1 MTHPGVARPAGLA
14 HRPPRRGGRL
24 LGRMLVRLSGRM
36 VAALALTIG
45 LHGASQAQDEVP
57 FVTTP
62 DPVTLAMLQLAGVR
76 STDFVVDLGSGD
88 GRIVI
93 TAARHF
99 GARGLGVEIDPTLVV
114 RSRDNARA
122 AGVADRVE
130 FRLQDLF
137 QTDLSVA
144 QVVTLYLLPEV
155 NLQLRPRLLALAPGT
170 RIVSHDWDM
179 GDWQPDR
186 QLTLDVPEKAIG
198 RDKRSTV
205 YLWLVPAQ
213 VQGLWCTAGGSLAV
227 TQRFQ
232 TFSATL
238 SADVDRATDRD
249 RAGDRD
255 GDRAVDRAGD
265 RDSAAAP
272 LMVFDGHVTADR
284 LHAGSAAAAVP
295 VSLRVVGDALQL
307 EQAPTVAG
315 RFVGR
320 RFTRA
325 GVLGC
330 S

>member
-1 MTHPGVARPAGLA
+1 MTHPGVARPASLA
-14 HRPPRRGGRL
+14 NRPRSRAGRL
-24 LGRMLVRLSGRM
+24 PGRI
-36 VAALALTIG
+36 VAALALAIG
-45 LHGASQAQDEVP
+45 LQGASRAQDEVP
-57 FVTTP
+57 FITTP

-76 STDFVVDLGSGD
+76 SNDFVVDLGSGD

-93 TAARHF
+93 TAASRF
-99 GARGLGVEIDPTLVV
+99 GARGLGVEIDPSLVA

-155 NLQLRPRLLALAPGT
+155 NLQLRPRLLAMAPGT

-186 QLTLDVPEKAIG
+186 QRTLNVPEKAIG

-238 SADVDRATDRD
+238 SADVDGERDRDRD
-249 RAGDRD
+249 RAGD
-255 GDRAVDRAGD
+255 V
-265 RDSAAAP
+265 AAP
-272 LMVFDGHVTADR
+272 VLVFDGRVTADR
-284 LHAGSAAAAVP
+284 LHASSAAAALP
-295 VSLRVVGDALQL
+295 ISLRVVGDALQL
-307 EQAPTVAG
+307 EQAPNVAR

-325 GVLGC
+325 GAPGC
-330 S
+330 T

>member
-1 MTHPGVARPAGLA
+1 MTHPGVARPASLA
-14 HRPPRRGGRL
+14 NRPRSRAGRL
-24 LGRMLVRLSGRM
+24 PGRI

-45 LHGASQAQDEVP
+45 LQGASRAQDEVP
-57 FVTTP
+57 FITTP

-76 STDFVVDLGSGD
+76 SNDFVVDLGSGD

-93 TAARHF
+93 TAASRF
-99 GARGLGVEIDPTLVV
+99 GARGLGVEIDPSLVA

-130 FRLQDLF
+130 FRVQDLF

-155 NLQLRPRLLALAPGT
+155 NLQLRPRLLAMAPGT

-186 QLTLDVPEKAIG
+186 QRTLDVPEKAIG

-238 SADVDRATDRD
+238 SAEVDGERDRD
-249 RAGDRD
+249 RDRD
-255 GDRAVDRAGD
+255 QGGDV
-265 RDSAAAP
+265 AAP
-272 LMVFDGHVTADR
+272 LLVFDGRVTADR

-295 VSLRVVGDALQL
+295 ISWRVVGDALQL
-307 EQAPTVAG
+307 EQAPNVAR

-325 GVLGC
+325 GAPGC
-330 S
+330 T

>member
-14 HRPPRRGGRL
+14 NRPCRWAGRL
-24 LGRMLVRLSGRM
+24 AGRIM
-36 VAALALTIG
+36 AALALAIG
-45 LHGASQAQDEVP
+45 LQGASRAQDEVP
-57 FVTTP
+57 FITTP
-62 DPVTLAMLQLAGVR
+62 DPVTLAMLQLADVR
-76 STDFVVDLGSGD
+76 SNDFVVDLGSGD

-93 TAARHF
+93 TAASRF
-99 GARGLGVEIDPTLVV
+99 GARGLGVEIDPSLVA

-130 FRLQDLF
+130 FRVQDLF

-155 NLQLRPRLLALAPGT
+155 NLQLRPRLLAMAPGT

-186 QLTLDVPEKAIG
+186 RLTLDVPEKAIG

-238 SADVDRATDRD
+238 SAD
-249 RAGDRD
+249 GDRD
-255 GDRAVDRAGD
+255 GDGD
-265 RDSAAAP
+265 VAAAP
-272 LMVFDGHVTADR
+272 VLVFDGRVTADR
-284 LHAGSAAAAVP
+284 LHAGTAAAAVP
-295 VSLRVVGDALQL
+295 ISLRVADDALQL
-307 EQAPTVAG
+307 EQAPNVAH

-325 GVLGC
+325 GALGC
-330 S
+330 T

>member
-1 MTHPGVARPAGLA
+1 MTHPGVARPASLA
-14 HRPPRRGGRL
+14 NRPRSRAGRL
-24 LGRMLVRLSGRM
+24 PGRI
-36 VAALALTIG
+36 VAALALAIG
-45 LHGASQAQDEVP
+45 LQGASRAQDEVP
-57 FVTTP
+57 FITTP

-76 STDFVVDLGSGD
+76 SNDFVVDLGSGD

-93 TAARHF
+93 TAASRF
-99 GARGLGVEIDPTLVV
+99 GARGLGVEIDPSLVA

-122 AGVADRVE
+122 GGVADRVE

-155 NLQLRPRLLALAPGT
+155 NLQLRPRLLAMAPGT

-186 QLTLDVPEKAIG
+186 QRTLDVPEKAIG

-238 SADVDRATDRD
+238 SADVDGERDRDRD
-249 RAGDRD
+249 RAGD
-255 GDRAVDRAGD
+255 V
-265 RDSAAAP
+265 AAP
-272 LMVFDGHVTADR
+272 VLVFDGRVTADR
-284 LHAGSAAAAVP
+284 LHAGSAAAALP
-295 VSLRVVGDALQL
+295 ISLRVVGDALQL
-307 EQAPTVAG
+307 EQAPNVAR

-325 GVLGC
+325 GAPGC
-330 S
+330 T

>member
-14 HRPPRRGGRL
+14 NRPRRQAGRL
-24 LGRMLVRLSGRM
+24 PGRLSVRML
-36 VAALALTIG
+36 AALALAIG
-45 LHGASQAQDEVP
+45 LHGASRAQDEVP
-57 FVTTP
+57 FITTP

-93 TAARHF
+93 TAAKRF
-99 GARGLGVEIDPTLVV
+99 GARGLGVEIDPTLVA

-130 FRLQDLF
+130 FRVQDLF

-155 NLQLRPRLLALAPGT
+155 NLQLRPRLLDMAPGT

-205 YLWLVPAQ
+205 YLWLVPAR

-232 TFSATL
+232 AFSATL
-238 SADVDRATDRD
+238 SADVDRAGDRDRD
-249 RAGDRD
+249 RAVDQAGERD
-255 GDRAVDRAGD
+255 G
-265 RDSAAAP
+265 AAAP

-295 VSLRVVGDALQL
+295 ISWRVVGDALQL
-307 EQAPTVAG
+307 EQAPTVAR

-325 GVLGC
+325 GALGC
-330 S
+330 T

>member
-1 MTHPGVARPAGLA
+1 MTHPGVARPASLA
-14 HRPPRRGGRL
+14 NRPRSRAGRL
-24 LGRMLVRLSGRM
+24 PGRI
-36 VAALALTIG
+36 VAALALAIG
-45 LHGASQAQDEVP
+45 LQGASRAQDEVP
-57 FVTTP
+57 FITTP

-76 STDFVVDLGSGD
+76 SNDFVVDLGSGD

-93 TAARHF
+93 TAASRF
-99 GARGLGVEIDPTLVV
+99 GARGLGVEIDPTLVA

-122 AGVADRVE
+122 AGVGDRVE

-155 NLQLRPRLLALAPGT
+155 NLQLRPRLLAMAPGT

-186 QLTLDVPEKAIG
+186 QRTLDVPEKAIG

-238 SADVDRATDRD
+238 SAEVDGERDRDRD
-249 RAGDRD
+249 RAGD
-255 GDRAVDRAGD
+255 V
-265 RDSAAAP
+265 AAP
-272 LMVFDGHVTADR
+272 LLVFDGRVTADR
-284 LHAGSAAAAVP
+284 LHAGSAAAALP
-295 VSLRVVGDALQL
+295 ISLRVVGDALQL
-307 EQAPTVAG
+307 EQAPNVAR

-325 GVLGC
+325 GAPGC
-330 S
+330 T